1 MTIGNEPTHDTH
13 QTIDWAS
20 MSMTTSPRKLL
31 ILVTGST
38 QSGKSEWAESL
49 AHQSTRP
56 VIYVATATQPHNDP
70 EWQTR
75 IRRHQQRRP
84 QTWSTLH
91 VPVDLA
97 ATLQAQP
104 TDVCVLIDSLGS
116 WLSNL
121 LDQKPSQWDLTCQQ
135 LLQVLEQAQCQ
146 IIVVGEETGWG
157 IVPAYP
163 LGRLF
168 RDRLGILVRQIAAI
182 ADQAYLVSA
191 GYALNLKA
199 LGTYVTP
206 IESVQTPESLDRDG
220 V

>member
-1 MTIGNEPTHDTH
+1 MITP
-13 QTIDWAS
+13 
-20 MSMTTSPRKLL
+20 PRKRL

-38 QSGKSEWAESL
+38 KSGKSEWAETL
-49 AHQSTRP
+49 AHQSAQP
-56 VIYVATATQPHNDP
+56 VIYVATAAQPQNDP

-75 IRRHQQRRP
+75 ISRHQQRRP
-84 QTWSTLH
+84 STWSTLH

-97 ATLQAQP
+97 ITLQAQP

-121 LDQKPSQWDLTCQQ
+121 LDQKPSQWDLTCRN
-135 LLQVLEQAQCQ
+135 LLQTLEQAQCQ

-157 IVPAYP
+157 VVPAYP

-168 RDRLGILVRQIAAI
+168 RDRLGTLVRQIAAI
-182 ADQAYLVSA
+182 ADQVYLVSA

-199 LGTYVTP
+199 LGTYVPP
-206 IESVQTPESLDRDG
+206 IEPVQTPESLDRDRA
-220 V
+220 